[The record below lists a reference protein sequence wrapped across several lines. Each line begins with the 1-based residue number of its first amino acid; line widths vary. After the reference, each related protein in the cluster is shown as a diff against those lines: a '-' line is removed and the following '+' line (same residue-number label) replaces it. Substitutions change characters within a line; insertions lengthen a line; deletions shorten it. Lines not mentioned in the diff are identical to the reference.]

1 MLDLKLTSSSIISSV
16 VISKAIIYGYGAFYF
31 ITIETLYS
39 INRDDRRKD
48 MYMSLLDRV
57 NTPQDIKSM
66 SLAELKT
73 LAQEIREVLITRVS
87 ETGGHMAPN
96 LGFVEATLAL
106 HYVFDSPKDKFVF
119 DVSHQSYIHKI
130 LTGRKVAFTD
140 PASYMKYS
148 GYTNPNESEHDFF
161 TIGHTSTAVSLA
173 SGLAKARDLKG
184 ETGNIVAILGD
195 GSLSGGEAMEGL
207 NVSATLG
214 SNFIVLFN
222 DNDMSIA
229 PNEGG
234 LYPHLKE
241 LRDSKGTATN
251 NFFKAMGLDY
261 VFVEDGHDLE
271 ALIKTFKAVKDTDH
285 PVVLHVVTVKGKGLP
300 EAEANK
306 EDYHYIMGKHF
317 DVDAYMKEE
326 HYDEIIATHLL
337 AKMKADKT
345 VVGLT
350 AGVPGIA
357 GFTADRRAEAGK
369 QFIDVGIAEEHM
381 VAMAAGLAKNGAKP
395 VILDAGTFL
404 QRTYD
409 QLTQDLAL
417 NSNPATIISFPLG
430 GGISSMDATH
440 SSAFD
445 MAMMNNIPNLRVL
458 SPATKEEL
466 VAMLDWSL
474 DQTEMPVM
482 IRVPGGKVQTYEAG
496 KAFTGALTNEV
507 TAHGNTVAIL
517 GLGAF
522 YDLGLRTKEVLQAEL
537 GIEATLV
544 NPRLSSEVD
553 EATLEALK
561 ANHSLV
567 VTLEDGVLDGG
578 FGEKVARFYGPTDV
592 KVLNIGMK
600 KEVNDRVPMKELV
613 ARYHLSPELIVA
625 DIKGILN
632 K

>member
-1 MLDLKLTSSSIISSV
+1 MAYIGKEVFMEQLTI
-16 VISKAIIYGYGAFYF
+16 
-31 ITIETLYS
+31 L
-39 INRDDRRKD
+39 N
-48 MYMSLLDRV
+48 RV
-57 NTPQDIKSM
+57 NSPKDIKTM
-66 SLAELKT
+66 SVDELKQ
-73 LAQEIREVLITRVS
+73 LATEIRQVLIKRVT

-96 LGFVEATLAL
+96 LGFVEATIAL
-106 HYVFDSPKDKFVF
+106 HYVFNSPVDKFVF

-130 LTGRKVAFTD
+130 LTGRKEAFTD
-140 PASYMKYS
+140 PASYTKYS

-173 SGLAKARDLKG
+173 TGLAKARDLKK
-184 ETGNIVAILGD
+184 ETGNVVAILGD

-207 NVSATLG
+207 NVAATLG

-234 LYPHLKE
+234 VYKNLKE
-241 LRDSKGTATN
+241 LRDTKGQASN
-251 NFFKAMGLDY
+251 NYFKTMGLNY

-271 ALIKTFKAVKDTDH
+271 ALIKTFEAVKDSQE
-285 PVVLHVVTVKGKGLP
+285 PVVIHMVTVKGKGMP
-300 EAEANK
+300 EAEADK
-306 EDYHYIMGKHF
+306 ESYHYIMGKNF

-326 HYDEIIATHLL
+326 HYDEIIAQHLVE
-337 AKMKADKT
+337 KMKADPT
-345 VVGLT
+345 VIGLT

-357 GFTADRRAEAGK
+357 GFNAARRAEVGA
-369 QFIDVGIAEEHM
+369 QFVDVGIAEEHM

-417 NSNPATIISFPLG
+417 NSNAATILSFPLG

-445 MAMMNNIPNLRVL
+445 MAMMNSIPNLTVL
-458 SPATKEEL
+458 SPATKAEL
-466 VAMLDWSL
+466 LTMLDWSL
-474 DQTEMPVM
+474 EQTDGPVM
-482 IRVPGGKVQTYEAG
+482 IRVPGGSVKTYEAG
-496 KAFTGALTNEV
+496 NAFTGKMTNEI
-507 TAHGNTVAIL
+507 TFKGDTVAIL

-522 YDLGLRTKEVLQAEL
+522 YDLGLRTKEALEKEL
-537 GIEATLV
+537 GITATLV
-544 NPRLSSEVD
+544 NPRLSSAVD
-553 EATLEALK
+553 ETMLKSLEAD
-561 ANHSLV
+561 HSLV
-567 VTLEDGVLDGG
+567 ITLEDGVLDGG
-578 FGEKVARFYGPTDV
+578 FGEKVARYYGPTAM
-592 KVLNIGMK
+592 KVLNFGMI
-600 KEVNDRVPMKELV
+600 KEVNDRVPMDELI

-625 DIKGILN
+625 DIKAIL